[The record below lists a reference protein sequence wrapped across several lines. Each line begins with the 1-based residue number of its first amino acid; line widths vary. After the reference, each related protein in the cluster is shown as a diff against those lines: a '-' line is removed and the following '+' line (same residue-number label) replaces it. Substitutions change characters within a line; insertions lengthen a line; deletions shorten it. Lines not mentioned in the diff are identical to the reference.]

1 MVARKYMEYT
11 EAALQPFAEQ
21 LQSDYY
27 DTTEALCIKAS
38 KQAEKI
44 KTIEK
49 SPTQLQYVLQ
59 CERII
64 KDIEKHMRERKL
76 TYMPYISTLSE
87 KVKDNHNC
95 TNCSGNCKINHDVH
109 VLELNVTNEE
119 LKKVM
124 SRLHMITLPLYS
136 ETIFPDEY
144 RLLRSNMALLE
155 TSVTEL
161 FFLEN
166 NYLIPKIIEA
176 QKKINAGNK

>member
-1 MVARKYMEYT
+1 MVAKKYQDYT
-11 EAALQPFAEQ
+11 AAALQPFAEQ
-21 LQSDYY
+21 LQADYY
-27 DTTEALCIKAS
+27 DTTEMLCIKIR

-44 KTIEK
+44 KNIEK
-49 SPTQLQYVLQ
+49 SATQLQYVLQ
-59 CERII
+59 CERIVD
-64 KDIEKHMRERKL
+64 DIDKHIRERKR

-109 VLELNVTNEE
+109 VLELSVTNEE